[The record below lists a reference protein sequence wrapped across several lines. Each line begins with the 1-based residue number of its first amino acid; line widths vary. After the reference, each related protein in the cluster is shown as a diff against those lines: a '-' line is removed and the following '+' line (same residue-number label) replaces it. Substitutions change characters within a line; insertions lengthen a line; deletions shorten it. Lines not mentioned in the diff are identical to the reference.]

1 MINVQEGQCDIS
13 GWNFRETCFKV
24 LFEGM
29 TVLGCMLMF
38 LSTVAQQKVINSN
51 TVHWCLEF
59 HLNFNL
65 NTDLCFSF
73 DSEYFL
79 MHWRHSGII
88 T

>member
-38 LSTVAQQKVINSN
+38 LSTVAQQK
-51 TVHWCLEF
+51 
-59 HLNFNL
+59 
-65 NTDLCFSF
+65 
-73 DSEYFL
+73 
-79 MHWRHSGII
+79 MII
-88 T
+88 QIQFIGVWSPIKILI